1 MKIIENS
8 NRDVESLTP
17 KDKVNVKVKELT
29 VAPVKAETSK
39 NSFEKMEGFKQKL
52 ADRLDRMK
60 ETKQIE
66 TEVKNPDKDKGTQE
80 RKQMGTREN
89 DKAVE
94 RMNSGKDISFG
105 WITQGEHKCLKI
117 KVDSS
122 HLR

>member
-1 MKIIENS
+1 MKMNETGVRDT
-8 NRDVESLTP
+8 NRCVPDE
-17 KDKVNVKVKELT
+17 KEMKRIKELT

-60 ETKQIE
+60 EAKQIE
-66 TEVKNPDKDKGTQE
+66 TEVKKPDKGTQE

-105 WITQGEHKCLKI
+105 WITQGEHECLKI
-117 KVDSS
+117 PAKSAR
-122 HLR
+122 LRR